1 MGRKRRERVMNV
13 QTVSNV
19 LNLIKAAILPALEKA
34 RVLVDA
40 TAGNGYDTLFL
51 AEHTSDKSKIYAFD
65 IQEAALDSTRQ
76 RTAAYADRIEYV
88 LRSHEELEEVVAED
102 IDLAIFNLG
111 YLPGQEHEVTTKKE
125 STLLAV
131 QQVLGKLSL
140 NGVCVIVAYPG
151 HEAGGQEAA
160 LLEDFLVSLAK
171 KDYTVGCYRLV
182 NHAKTAPYAYIVEK
196 VR

>member
-1 MGRKRRERVMNV
+1 MIDV

-19 LNLIKAAILPALEKA
+19 LNLIKAAILPALAKA
-34 RVLVDA
+34 EVVVDA

-51 AEHTSDKSKIYAFD
+51 AENTADRSKIYAFD
-65 IQEAALDSTRQ
+65 IQEAALNNTRE
-76 RTAAYADRIEYV
+76 RTSAYAGRIEYV
-88 LRSHEELEEVVAED
+88 LRSHAELADVVEED

-111 YLPGQEHEVTTKKE
+111 YLPGQEHAVTTKQE

-140 NGVCVIVAYPG
+140 NGACVIVAYPG
-151 HEAGGQEAA
+151 HEAGGQEAVV
-160 LLEDFLVSLAK
+160 LEGFLASLPR
-171 KDYTVGCYRLV
+171 KDYTVGCYRLL
-182 NHAKTAPYAYIVEK
+182 NHARTAPYAYIVEK